1 MTVLENE
8 IINNDE
14 MGTEVMEMP
23 ENQEPVTEAK
33 KILDGYRDK
42 YKFMDN
48 KIYEVTTTIQEDDE
62 SEKEMV
68 FIFRKPN
75 TASYDRYVK
84 TSSASSSRA
93 LRTFIMDNII
103 EEQRDNLQETLEEYP
118 ALAISV
124 GEKLL
129 NMLGLSK
136 ETTVKKL

>member
-8 IINNDE
+8 IISNNE
-14 MGTEVMEMP
+14 VGTEVMAIP
-23 ENQEPVTEAK
+23 RNQEPVTEAK
-33 KILDGYRDK
+33 KILDGYREK
-42 YKFMDN
+42 YKSMDN

-93 LRTFIMDNII
+93 LRTFITDNII
-103 EEQRDNLQETLEEYP
+103 EEQRDDLQETLEEYP

>member
-8 IINNDE
+8 IISNDE
-14 MGTEVMEMP
+14 MGTEVMAMP
-23 ENQEPVTEAK
+23 VNQEPVTEAK
-33 KILDGYRDK
+33 KILEGYREK
-42 YKFMDN
+42 YKSMDN

>member
-8 IINNDE
+8 IINNEE
-14 MGTEVMEMP
+14 MGTEVMAMP
-23 ENQEPVTEAK
+23 VNQEPVTEAK
-33 KILDGYRDK
+33 KILDGYREK

>member
-1 MTVLENE
+1 MTVLENK

-14 MGTEVMEMP
+14 MGTEVMAMP

-33 KILDGYRDK
+33 KILDGYREK